1 MPKDLHI
8 LPKLRDSLTFIY
20 VEHAIIEQ
28 DNLSIV
34 RITKEGRTPIPIA
47 AMTVLLIG
55 PGVSITHAAVKAI
68 CDNGC
73 MAIWCGERAARFYA
87 AGMGETRSAKNLL
100 HQAALCMDPQRHM
113 DVVRRMYIRRFSK
126 IEYKDMTLQQL
137 RGMEGIRMREAYRLA
152 SKTSGI
158 PWKRRDYKQTDWD
171 DADPINKA
179 LSMANAIL
187 YGLCQAAIVSLG
199 YSPGLGFIHTG
210 KMLSFVYDIA
220 DLYKAETTIPAA
232 FAAVKSMSG
241 TLPLDRQVRIA
252 CRSYFSTAQVL
263 KRLPIDIDWI
273 FQVEC
278 PSEETIAANIGEL
291 WNGSEDEIVVG
302 GKNYAGIL
310 Q

>member
-152 SKTSGI
+152 SKTTGI

>member
-126 IEYKDMTLQQL
+126 IEYKGMTLQQL
-137 RGMEGIRMREAYRLA
+137 RGMEGIRVREAYRLA

-158 PWKRRDYKQTDWD
+158 PWKRRDYKQTEWD

-232 FAAVKSMSG
+232 FAAVKSMSD

-252 CRSYFSTAQVL
+252 CRSYFSSAQVL

-273 FQVEC
+273 LQVEC
-278 PSEETIAANIGEL
+278 PSEETIAANIGDL
-291 WNGSEDEIVVG
+291 WNGSKDEIVVG
-302 GKNYAGIL
+302 GKNYAGVL

>member
-126 IEYKDMTLQQL
+126 IEYKGMTLQQL
-137 RGMEGIRMREAYRLA
+137 RGMEGIRVREAYRLA

-158 PWKRRDYKQTDWD
+158 PWKRRDYKQTEWD

-232 FAAVKSMSG
+232 FVAVKSMSD

-252 CRSYFSTAQVL
+252 CRSYFSSAQVL

-273 FQVEC
+273 LQVEC
-278 PSEETIAANIGEL
+278 PSEETIAANIGDL
-291 WNGSEDEIVVG
+291 WNGSKDEIVVG
-302 GKNYAGIL
+302 GKNYAGVL